1 MFNYY
6 EGDSI
11 LHRMNPVLKLGS
23 IGISMIILTFS
34 FDPFVP
40 FMLLITLLILSL
52 WLGKVPILAMCK
64 GLIPFFTLAL
74 GFFIMQVAFPRG
86 ASGAELFNIGN
97 FVVYQESFMRGIALG
112 LRVLA
117 FSAYALLFV
126 ATTDPTELLL
136 SLMQQAKLPPKYGY
150 SILAAY
156 RFFPLYQSEFT
167 NLKEAHQVRGASERK
182 GLKGKFEE
190 LRRYAIP
197 LLAQAIRK
205 AERVAIAME
214 ARGFTGEG
222 NRHYHKQVS
231 VHSVDWVLAMGL
243 LGLVPVFILI
253 INHFGLLQVWD
264 GSAFF

>member
-6 EGDSI
+6 EGQSI
-11 LHRMNPVLKLGS
+11 LHQMNPVLKLSS
-23 IGISMIILTFS
+23 IGFSMIILTFS

-40 FMLLITLLILSL
+40 LMLLITLLLLSF
-52 WLGKVPILAMCK
+52 WLGNVPFLAMLK
-64 GLIPFFTLAL
+64 GLIPFLTLAI
-74 GFFIMQVAFPRG
+74 GFFIMQVLFPRG
-86 ASGAELFNIGN
+86 ASGPVVFSLGN
-97 FVVYQESFMRGIALG
+97 FVVYQESFLRGMALG

-117 FSAYALLFV
+117 YSAYALLFV

-167 NLKEAHQVRGASERK
+167 NLKEAHQVRGVNERT

-214 ARGFTGEG
+214 ARGFTGDR
-222 NRHYHKQVS
+222 NRNYYKQIS
-231 VHSVDWVLAMGL
+231 VNSIDWLLA
-243 LGLVPVFILI
+243 LGFVFLVPIFILI
-253 INHFGLLQVWD
+253 INHFGLFQIWD

>member
-11 LHRMNPVLKLGS
+11 LHQMNPVLKLAS
-23 IGISMIILTFS
+23 IGLSMIVLTFS

-40 FMLLITLLILSL
+40 FTLLITLLVLSL
-52 WLGKVPILAMCK
+52 FLGKVPVLAMFK
-64 GLIPFFTLAL
+64 GLVPFLLLAF
-74 GFFIMQVAFPRG
+74 GFFIMQVAFPRD
-86 ASGAELFNIGN
+86 ASGPVLLNLGSL
-97 FVVYQESFMRGIALG
+97 VVYQESFFRGMALG

-117 FSAYALLFV
+117 YAAYALLFV

-136 SLMQQAKLPPKYGY
+136 SLMQQIKLSPKYGY

-167 NLKEAHQVRGASERK
+167 TLKEAHQVRGLNERNGIK
-182 GLKGKFEE
+182 GIIER

-214 ARGFTGEG
+214 ARGFTGDRDR
-222 NRHYHKQVS
+222 NFYRQLS
-231 VHSVDWVLAMGL
+231 VTPRDWLLAVIL
-243 LGLVPVFILI
+243 LSLVPCTILVMH
-253 INHFGLLQVWD
+253 HFGLLLIWD
-264 GSAFF
+264 GSLFF

>member
-6 EGDSI
+6 EGSSN
-11 LHRMNPVLKLGS
+11 LHHMNPVLKLAS
-23 IGISMIILTFS
+23 IGLSMIILTFS

-40 FMLLITLLILSL
+40 LTIFLLLLLLSYKMGNVPLKAMLKGLA
-52 WLGKVPILAMCK
+52 PFCILA
-64 GLIPFFTLAL
+64 F
-74 GFFIMQVAFPRG
+74 GFFWMQVAFPRG
-86 ASGAELFNIGN
+86 ASGAELMTLGR
-97 FVVYQESFMRGIALG
+97 FVVYQETFFRGLALG
-112 LRVLA
+112 FRVLA
-117 FSAYALLFV
+117 YSTYSLLFV

-167 NLKEAHQVRGASERK
+167 TLKEAHRVRGFNPKRN
-182 GLKGKFEE
+182 LKGKATQ

-214 ARGFTGEG
+214 ARGFTGEPHRQFYKIIKI
-222 NRHYHKQVS
+222 N
-231 VHSVDWVLAMGL
+231 SVDWLLAGL
-243 LGLVPVFILI
+243 LLLIVPLTMVLMSY
-253 INHFGLLQVWD
+253 FGLLLVWD
-264 GSAFF
+264 GGLFF